1 MQIQD
6 AKNTASSTE
15 PVDFSSPSL
24 SLSKCRRVEEF
35 LTQSRAALAKCTAL
49 KQFIADLITLKLPQ
63 FIYDIRISLDNY
75 WL

>member
-35 LTQSRAALAKCTAL
+35 LTQSRSTCKVHCL
-49 KQFIADLITLKLPQ
+49 KTITLNLPQ